1 MERSSRVLSGTL
13 EATSSLPPR
22 CSRNVRS
29 LTLRT
34 RTPGTSRSACT
45 ISSEWA
51 ASAAE
56 QVTSTVRPSGRL
68 STTSMAVT
76 APPADPTAVAMRP
89 MLAGAP
95 SAVRRTGRGEE
106 GEVTRPRG
114 GGPGGGGA
122 GVGGGRG
129 GGGGGGRGA
138 GPAGGGRGLARG
150 GDVSS
155 GGLDA
160 HGAPH
165 GLTAGP
171 ARPLAGSRGREVS
184 GKSPASTRADGS

>member
-22 CSRNVRS
+22 CSRKVRS

-56 QVTSTVRPSGRL
+56 QVTSTVSPSGRL

-76 APPADPTAVAMRP
+76 APPADPTAVAIRP

-95 SAVRRTGRGEE
+95 AAVSRTVIEEE
-106 GEVTRPRG
+106 G
-114 GGPGGGGA
+114 GGGGA
-122 GVGGGRG
+122 RGGGARGLGGGGGGGAGRG
-129 GGGGGGRGA
+129 GGGGV
-138 GPAGGGRGLARG
+138 PPGGGTTKG
-150 GDVSS
+150 GV
-155 GGLDA
+155 GVP
-160 HGAPH
+160 GAP
-165 GLTAGP
+165 P
-171 ARPLAGSRGREVS
+171 IP
-184 GKSPASTRADGS
+184 PP